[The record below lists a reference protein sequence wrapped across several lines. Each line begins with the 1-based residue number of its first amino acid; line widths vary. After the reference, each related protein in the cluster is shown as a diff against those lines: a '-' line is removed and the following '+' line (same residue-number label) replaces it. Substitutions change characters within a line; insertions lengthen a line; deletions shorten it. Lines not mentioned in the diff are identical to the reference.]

1 MYGPSTTND
10 AISTKQGIL
19 GLEAILSSL
28 ALVLPIENSNIDIQW
43 KKLMA
48 LPTPALCLG
57 ATSHVQQ
64 STGIELVSSEAQ
76 SLSRRIGI
84 FTFSATRGR
93 LVTGAFGGIGSLL
106 SQFLSLSDLTVVRF
120 GRNLPAREILSGNG
134 SLEIWT
140 KGDSSVSEDL
150 QSLMTLQQ
158 GGQRLDEVH
167 HTSGVLKVCHEQ
179 GKKVDR

>member
-1 MYGPSTTND
+1 MYGPSFTND
-10 AISTKQGIL
+10 AITTKHGMIN
-19 GLEAILSSL
+19 LEAILSSL
-28 ALVLPIENSNIDIQW
+28 SLVLPIENSSMDIQW
-43 KKLMA
+43 TKLMA
-48 LPTPALCLG
+48 LPPPASCLG

-84 FTFSATRGR
+84 FTLGVRTGS

-106 SQFLSLSDLTVVRF
+106 SQFLSQSGFTVVRC
-120 GRNLPAREILSGNG
+120 GRSLPARDLSPGNA
-134 SLEIWT
+134 SHEIWT

-150 QSLMTLQQ
+150 HSLMKLQQ

-167 HTSGVLKVCHEQ
+167 HTSGVLKVCITNFT
-179 GKKVDR
+179 G